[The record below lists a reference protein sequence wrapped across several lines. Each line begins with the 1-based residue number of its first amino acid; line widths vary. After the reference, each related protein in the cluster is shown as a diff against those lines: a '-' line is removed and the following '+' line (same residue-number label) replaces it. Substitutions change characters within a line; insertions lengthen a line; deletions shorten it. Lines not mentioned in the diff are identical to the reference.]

1 MALAG
6 IGTVIEV
13 GGLLWK
19 VFNRSRAK
27 VQTTSSTTGNVSSAI
42 EATLQTVHE
51 SPDVAI
57 VDVKSSWFNVDNLTR
72 LVAFIATGLAL
83 VFGHDVVTSQVQGY
97 IVGLIAAAL
106 PLYEWWRSRRRTS
119 ITKAAAVNVLQ
130 KPAK

>member
-6 IGTVIEV
+6 IGTVIEI

-19 VFNRSRAK
+19 VFNRSKLAATQAK
-27 VQTTSSTTGNVSSAI
+27 AGTPAEAVQ
-42 EATLQTVHE
+42 ATVESIHN

-83 VFGHDVVTSQVQGY
+83 VFGHDVVTTQVQGY

-130 KPAK
+130 KPVK